1 MENNI
6 YIQDGKFMAV
16 INDGVAKAGIFSEEA
31 AECVSGIVG
40 HVVEAN
46 VKAIEDALDEYT
58 EEQEEKGEDVF
69 FIYHEFTV
77 VDD

>member
-1 MENNI
+1 MNNNI

-40 HVVEAN
+40 KKIEAN
-46 VKAIEDALDEYT
+46 VGAITDALDEYT
-58 EEQEEKGEDVF
+58 EEQEEKGENVF
-69 FIYHEFTV
+69 FSFYEFTV

>member
-40 HVVEAN
+40 HVVEAS
-46 VKAIEDALDEYT
+46 VGAITDALDEYT
-58 EEQEEKGEDVF
+58 EEQEKKGNDVF
-69 FIYHEFTV
+69 FSFYEFTV